1 MIFRNS
7 IFIFYFFTLYSSA
20 PPYTLHNI
28 LFYFFLLFVIR
39 FMSAYEQKVET
50 PDKNFQY
57 ILFACE
63 PYETIAFKIPNQPID
78 KKDGRF
84 YTNWDVKNRKFVL
97 TLYFLDSA
105 LLR

>member
-1 MIFRNS
+1 MIMFQT
-7 IFIFYFFTLYSSA
+7 FF
-20 PPYTLHNI
+20 
-28 LFYFFLLFVIR
+28 FFFFR

-57 ILFACE
+57 ILFACD

-84 YTNWDVKNRKFVL
+84 HTKWDLKNRKFVL

-105 LLR
+105 LSR